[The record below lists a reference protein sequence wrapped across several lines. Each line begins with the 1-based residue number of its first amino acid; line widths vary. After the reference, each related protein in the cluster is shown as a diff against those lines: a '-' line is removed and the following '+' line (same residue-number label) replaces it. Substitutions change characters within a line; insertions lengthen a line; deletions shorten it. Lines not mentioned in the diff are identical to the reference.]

1 MTTFKRYQCT
11 RSVFSTKQIKMISRF
26 LLMMSFVGLACS
38 CTSKK
43 DDISQKTA
51 DSLRVELLENR
62 KLTVD
67 MMEIGSLLDSIDAN
81 RGELRVRMMEGA
93 TYETYAERM
102 RNLNQYVRAAEEK
115 IAALEKA
122 SRKDKDN
129 AATYAGTIQKLKSD
143 LEVRNRELTAL
154 KEQVETYKN
163 QNENLIST
171 VGLQKAE
178 IDDKLNQIKSKQDEI
193 DKLQDQVNQLMVKS
207 TLDQGEAYFAR
218 GAAVEEIA
226 KRTHFAPRK
235 KKKSQKEA
243 IELYKLALNFGKDE
257 AQTRIAAL
265 EKKM

>member
-1 MTTFKRYQCT
+1 MRN
-11 RSVFSTKQIKMISRF
+11 RF
-26 LLMMSFVGLACS
+26 LLMASFVGLACS
-38 CTSKK
+38 CDLKK
-43 DDISQKTA
+43 DDTSQKTT
-51 DSLRVELLENR
+51 DSLRVELAANR
-62 KLTVD
+62 KLSAEMV
-67 MMEIGSLLDSIDAN
+67 EIGSLLDSIDAN
-81 RGELRVRMMEGA
+81 RGALRVRMIEGA
-93 TYETYAERM
+93 TYETYAARM

-122 SRKDKDN
+122 STRNKSND
-129 AATYAGTIQKLKSD
+129 ATYAKAIQKLKSD

-154 KEQVETYKN
+154 TEQVETYKS

-193 DKLQDQVNQLMVKS
+193 DKLQDQVSQLMVKS
-207 TLDQGEAYFAR
+207 TFDQGEAYFAR
-218 GAAVEEIA
+218 AAAAEEIA

-235 KKKSQKEA
+235 KKSSQKEA

-257 AQTRIAAL
+257 AQTRITAL